1 MTDLMKIGDL
11 AKQTGLSIRTLHYYD
26 EIGLLSPSHRTD
38 VGYRLYSD
46 RDIIRLQQIVSLRQ
60 LGFSLK
66 EINECLKDPDL
77 SLEQT
82 IDLHRAKVKE
92 QMDLSRT
99 LLKRLDVIST
109 ELQTTESVAVNKLIQ
124 VMETVSM
131 SKQQYLTLE
140 QQEILSSRFSER
152 EAEWQEMLAQ
162 ARTEMS
168 KGTNFDDRALMR
180 LVLRWEQNMKS
191 LIGDDEQIYES
202 LMRMYQQEEVE
213 TDGWGGIDFATF
225 EYILKAVSFLL
236 LINNLNLRNLNLV
249 IPDDKFAT
257 DALQVISLGEDIAR
271 QINLFV
277 IGTEELLWGLVA
289 EDIGV
294 ASQILTTAGA
304 TPEIV
309 HHQIAQI
316 IGERPP
322 LPLEVPIPDKLP
334 FAPRAKRV
342 IELAL
347 EEADRMGQ
355 AQINSGHLLL
365 GILKQT
371 EEEEAA
377 RKIAIAQGEE
387 KPIEFMSVAA
397 MILREKLGIDL
408 VQLEQQLRS
417 AMSQ

>member
-38 VGYRLYSD
+38 VGYRLYSNQ
-46 RDIIRLQQIVSLRQ
+46 DIIRLQQIVSLRQ

-66 EINECLKDPDL
+66 EIHECLKDPDL
-77 SLEQT
+77 SLQQT
-82 IDLHRAKVKE
+82 IDLHRDRVKE
-92 QMDLSRT
+92 QMSLSRT

-109 ELQTTESVAVNKLIQ
+109 ELQTTQSVAVDKLIQ

-131 SKQQYLTLE
+131 SKQQYFTPE
-140 QQEILSSRFSER
+140 QQEILSFRFSEQ

-168 KGTNFDDRALMR
+168 KGTNFDDRAFGK
-180 LVLRWEQNMKS
+180 LVLRWEQSMKS
-191 LIGDDEQIYES
+191 LIGNDEQIYDS

-213 TDGWGGIDFATF
+213 TDSWGAIDFATF
-225 EYILKAVSFLL
+225 EYVLKAVSFLF
-236 LINNLNLRNLNLV
+236 LINQINLRNLNLV
-249 IPDDKFAT
+249 IPENNFAT

-289 EDIGV
+289 EDVGV
-294 ASQILTTAGA
+294 ASQILMAAGVS
-304 TPEIV
+304 PEIV
-309 HHQIAQI
+309 RHQIVQI
-316 IGERPP
+316 IGDRPQLP
-322 LPLEVPIPDKLP
+322 PEIAIPEKLPL
-334 FAPRAKRV
+334 APRAKRV

-347 EEADRMGQ
+347 EEANQMGQ
-355 AQINSGHLLL
+355 TQINSGHLLL

-371 EEEEAA
+371 EEEAAA
-377 RKIAIAQGEE
+377 REMAIAQGVE
-387 KPIEFMSVAA
+387 KPMEFMSVAV

-408 VQLEQQLRS
+408 VELEQQLRS
-417 AMSQ
+417 AISQ

>member
-1 MTDLMKIGDL
+1 MAEYMKIGEL

-38 VGYRLYSD
+38 VGYRLYSNQ
-46 RDIIRLQQIVSLRQ
+46 DIIRLQQIVSLRQ

-66 EINECLKDPDL
+66 EIHECLKNPDF
-77 SLEQT
+77 SLQQT
-82 IDLHRAKVKE
+82 IDLHRARVKE
-92 QMDLSRT
+92 QMNLSRT

-109 ELQTTESVAVNKLIQ
+109 ELQTTQSVAVDNLIQ

-131 SKQQYLTLE
+131 SKQQYFTPE
-140 QQEILSSRFSER
+140 QQEILRSRFSER
-152 EAEWQEMLAQ
+152 EAEWQQILTH

-168 KGTNFDDRALMR
+168 KGTNFDTNSVYKLAM
-180 LVLRWEQNMKS
+180 RWEKSMKS

-202 LMRMYQQEEVE
+202 LMRMYQQEEIE
-213 TDGWGGIDFATF
+213 TDDWGGIDFATF

-249 IPDDKFAT
+249 IPDDKFST

-289 EDIGV
+289 EDVSV
-294 ASQILTTAGA
+294 ASQILTAAGV
-304 TPEIV
+304 TPEKV
-309 HHQIAQI
+309 HHQILQI
-316 IGERPP
+316 MGEIPP
-322 LPLEVPIPDKLP
+322 FHPEMPIPDKIP

-347 EEADRMGQ
+347 KEADLMGQ
-355 AQINSGHLLL
+355 TQINSGHLLL

-377 RKIAIAQGEE
+377 RKIAIAKGEE
-387 KPIEFMSVAA
+387 NPMEFMSFAA

-417 AMSQ
+417 AMS